1 MAESTDDNGL
11 VLIVDDVAD
20 NIRVLGNMLKN
31 RGYNVIPAT
40 SGSQAISIAKAR
52 KPDLILL
59 DIQMPEMDGYHTCE
73 AIKADPEMHE
83 IPVIFLT
90 ARHDPEDIVKGF
102 EFGGVDYITKPFN
115 STELF
120 ARVSV
125 HIELKKI
132 RDRQAVLI
140 TELRDAMA
148 EVKKLS
154 GMLPIC
160 AGCKKIRDDKGY
172 WLQVEEY
179 ISEHSEAEFTHS
191 MCPDCLAKYYP
202 ALAMEIE
209 KEEENK
215 KK

>member
-1 MAESTDDNGL
+1 MADNTDNRGV
-11 VLIVDDVAD
+11 VLIVDDVTD

-31 RGYNVIPAT
+31 RGYTVIPAT
-40 SGSQAISIAKAR
+40 SGQQAINIARDR

-73 AIKADPEMHE
+73 TIKSDPQMHD

-90 ARHDPEDIVKGF
+90 ARHDPEDIVRGF
-102 EFGGVDYITKPFN
+102 EIGGVDYITKPFN

-132 RDRQAVLI
+132 RDRQTVLI
-140 TELRDAMA
+140 GELQNALA
-148 EVKKLS
+148 EVKRLS

-160 AGCKKIRDDKGY
+160 AGCKKIRDDRGY

-202 ALAMEIE
+202 ALAKEMEDEE
-209 KEEENK
+209 KNK